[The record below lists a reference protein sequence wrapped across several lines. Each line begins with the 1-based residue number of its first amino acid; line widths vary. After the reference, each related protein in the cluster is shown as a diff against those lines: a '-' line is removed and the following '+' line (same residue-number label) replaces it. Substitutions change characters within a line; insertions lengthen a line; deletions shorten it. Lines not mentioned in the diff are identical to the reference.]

1 VNICITSY
9 IYFVVADRLDLRP
22 LACPF
27 VDCPS
32 FPSLD
37 FPLALTDPELRLVVQ
52 LLHQLDSASSFASSP
67 SLDSKTFKVKV
78 LSRKDIYIF
87 TI

>member
-9 IYFVVADRLDLRP
+9 IYFVVADRLDLP

-32 FPSLD
+32 FPSLN
-37 FPLALTDPELRLVVQ
+37 FPLALTDLELRLVVQ

-67 SLDSKTFKVKV
+67 SLDSKTFKIKV